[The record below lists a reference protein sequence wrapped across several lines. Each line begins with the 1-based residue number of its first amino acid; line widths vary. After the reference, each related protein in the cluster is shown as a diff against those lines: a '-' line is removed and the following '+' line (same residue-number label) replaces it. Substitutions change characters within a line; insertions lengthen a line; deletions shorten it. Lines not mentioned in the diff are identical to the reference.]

1 MSQRLDLTPEGPVA
15 RIDRAIALVRAEGIE
30 AVLAAWSAG
39 ALPALAVLGGFWLER
54 VEGIHALRPLIA
66 GALVL
71 AFGLRALVLRGICRR
86 YVQRFWPAARF
97 PEGAGR
103 PLAVLR
109 AAFVVALGLS
119 LWGAGFLALSVL
131 GPFGVVALVPLLA
144 LRGAIAPSWLVRA
157 ACTEE
162 AGGWAWLGAA
172 SDNGVQRAEGFV
184 VELLL
189 SLGALGL
196 AANLLFGVAF
206 LLLLLRAL
214 LGIDLALLD
223 QFLSFRNAFTLLGA
237 SLTALVLLEP
247 LRAALGAIA
256 HVDARVRSEGLDV
269 RAAID
274 AAIERASRR
283 RAGTGAAHVA
293 ALALALGW
301 CGRLAAQEPPVEAE
315 AAAELAAAELAA
327 AELGHDAA
335 VRERAIRT
343 LEGSAYAEFSDARGS
358 SLRQLIERFFEEM
371 LQSSEPD
378 SLEAPSGLTAL
389 PLPGAGVFLGAGALF
404 ATAIAAYLLSRREPP
419 LAAKEA
425 SVSAAPIEDP
435 RARAPR
441 DWLAQATELAA
452 IGRHRDALRAVYLA
466 TLVALDRHRA
476 LSFDP
481 TRTNWQ
487 YLGQLRD
494 AAVRAD
500 FRELT
505 RVFDRIWYG
514 HEPADLRD
522 VELCRMLAERMIQRV
537 ERARSAA

>member
-1 MSQRLDLTPEGPVA
+1 VSARLDLMPEGPVA
-15 RIDRAIALVRAEGIE
+15 RIDRAIALVRVEGSE

-39 ALPALAVLGGFWLER
+39 ALPALAVLAGFWLER
-54 VEGIHALRPLIA
+54 VEGISALRPLLA

-109 AAFVVALGLS
+109 AAFLVALGLS
-119 LWGAGFLALSVL
+119 VWGAGFLALSVL
-131 GPFGVVALVPLLA
+131 GPFGVAALAPLLA

-162 AGGWAWLGAA
+162 SGVWAWLGAA
-172 SDNGVQRAEGFV
+172 SDNGEQRGEGFV

-196 AANLLFGVAF
+196 TANLLVGVAF
-206 LLLLLRAL
+206 LLVLLRAL

-223 QFLSFRNAFTLLGA
+223 QFLSFRNAFTLLAA
-237 SLTALVLLEP
+237 SLAALVLVEP
-247 LRAALGAIA
+247 LRVALGAIA
-256 HVDARVRSEGLDV
+256 YVDARVRSEGLDV

-274 AAIERASRR
+274 AAIEHGTRR
-283 RAGTGAAHVA
+283 RAGAGAAHVA
-293 ALALALGW
+293 ALTLALAW
-301 CGRLAAQEPPVEAE
+301 CRPLAAQEPPVEA
-315 AAAELAAAELAA
+315 AAAALVAEAELA
-327 AELGHDAA
+327 HDAA
-335 VRERAIRT
+335 VHARALRT
-343 LEGSAYAEFSDARGS
+343 LEGSAYEEFSDTRGS
-358 SLRQLIERFFEEM
+358 SLRSLIQRFFDEM
-371 LQSSEPD
+371 FHPIEPL
-378 SLEAPSGLTAL
+378 SPEAPRGLTAL
-389 PLPGAGVFLGAGALF
+389 PLPGPVVFLGAGVLF
-404 ATAIAAYLLSRREPP
+404 AIAIAVFLLARREPSLP
-419 LAAKEA
+419 P
-425 SVSAAPIEDP
+425 SAAPASAAPFEDP

-452 IGRHRDALRAVYLA
+452 LGRHREALRAVYLA

-476 LSFDP
+476 LTFDP

-522 VELCRMLAERMIQRV
+522 VELCRMLAERMIQRI